1 MVPYFLPCL
10 RAYFFNPF
18 CVSLGKFPLDQDR
31 YGKSYKKEEEE
42 EDRYGKSKYRR
53 LEVAYTQ
60 A

>member
-53 LEVAYTQ
+53 
-60 A
+60 